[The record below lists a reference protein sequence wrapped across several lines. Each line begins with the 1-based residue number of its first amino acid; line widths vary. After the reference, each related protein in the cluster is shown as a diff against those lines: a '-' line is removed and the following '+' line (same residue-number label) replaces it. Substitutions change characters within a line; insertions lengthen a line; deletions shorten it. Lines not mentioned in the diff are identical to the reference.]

1 VTKGLARAAES
12 PGVSLETAVSRVAM
26 LQAWM
31 APPVQPQPVQPT
43 PTTSFAATLASA
55 SASQAPATT
64 AHAPTAAGSYPHLS
78 GDLDSNPELLRRLES
93 LAAQRGESWKVTSGL
108 RTVAEQ
114 QVLWD
119 NRHTNPFP
127 VARPGT
133 SNHQHGN
140 AADVTINGRPIQD
153 VIPAAELL
161 RAGIRPLEGDAVH
174 VELAL

>member
-1 VTKGLARAAES
+1 MSIDTAMARIAA
-12 PGVSLETAVSRVAM
+12 
-26 LQAWM
+26 LQSFM
-31 APPVQPQPVQPT
+31 APPPAPAPAVQPP
-43 PTTSFAATLASA
+43 PTTTFAAPLAKA
-55 SASQAPATT
+55 QGT
-64 AHAPTAAGSYPHLS
+64 GSYPHLT
-78 GDLDSNPELLRRLES
+78 GDLDANPELLQRLETV
-93 LAAQRGESWKVTSGL
+93 AAARGETWKITSGL

-140 AADVTINGRPIQD
+140 SADVTINGRPIQD
-153 VIPAAELL
+153 VVSAAELL

-174 VELAL
+174 VELA

>member
-1 VTKGLARAAES
+1 VSIDTAMARIAA
-12 PGVSLETAVSRVAM
+12 
-26 LQAWM
+26 LQSFM
-31 APPVQPQPVQPT
+31 APPPAPAPAVQPT
-43 PTTSFAATLASA
+43 PTTSFAATLA
-55 SASQAPATT
+55 QAQGTT
-64 AHAPTAAGSYPHLS
+64 GSYPHLT
-78 GDLDSNPELLRRLES
+78 GDLDGNPELLQRLES
-93 LAAQRGESWKVTSGL
+93 LAAQRGETWKITSGL

-119 NRHTNPFP
+119 NRHNNPFP

-153 VIPAAELL
+153 VVPAAELV
-161 RAGIRPLEGDAVH
+161 RAGVRPLAGDAVH

>member
-1 VTKGLARAAES
+1 
-12 PGVSLETAVSRVAM
+12 M

-31 APPVQPQPVQPT
+31 APPAPAPAVPPAPA
-43 PTTSFAATLASA
+43 TSFAATLAQA
-55 SASQAPATT
+55 TAAPAT
-64 AHAPTAAGSYPHLS
+64 GSYPHLT
-78 GDLDSNPELLRRLES
+78 GDLDASPELLQRLEG
-93 LAAQRGESWKVTSGL
+93 LAAQRGEKWKITSGL

-119 NRHTNPFP
+119 NRHSNPFP

-153 VIPAAELL
+153 VVAAAELL
-161 RAGIRPLEGDAVH
+161 RAGIRPLAGDAVH
-174 VELAL
+174 VELAS

>member
-1 VTKGLARAAES
+1 
-12 PGVSLETAVSRVAM
+12 VSLETAVSRVAM

-31 APPVQPQPVQPT
+31 APPVPPQPVQPA
-43 PTTSFAATLASA
+43 PTTSFAATLAK
-55 SASQAPATT
+55 AT
-64 AHAPTAAGSYPHLS
+64 APTGGSYPHLT
-78 GDLDSNPELLRRLES
+78 GDLDADPQLLQRLET
-93 LAAQRGESWKVTSGL
+93 LAAQRGETWKVTSGL

-127 VARPGT
+127 VAPPGT

-153 VIPAAELL
+153 VISAAELL

-174 VELAL
+174 VELA

>member
-1 VTKGLARAAES
+1 M
-12 PGVSLETAVSRVAM
+12 SLETAVSRVAM

-31 APPVQPQPVQPT
+31 APPVQPPAQPAAVAPVGAA
-43 PTTSFAATLASA
+43 PPATSFAATLAGA
-55 SASQAPATT
+55 TASQAPA
-64 AHAPTAAGSYPHLS
+64 AAGSHPHLS
-78 GDLDSNPELLRRLES
+78 GDLDADPELLRRLES
-93 LAAQRGESWKVTSGL
+93 LAAQRGETWKVTSGL

-127 VARPGT
+127 VARPGS

-153 VIPAAELL
+153 VVPAAELI
-161 RAGIRPLEGDAVH
+161 RAGLRPLAGDAVH
-174 VELAL
+174 VELG

>member
-1 VTKGLARAAES
+1 
-12 PGVSLETAVSRVAM
+12 VSFETAVSRVAM
-26 LQAWM
+26 LQTWA
-31 APPVQPQPVQPT
+31 APPVQPQPQPVPAT
-43 PTTSFAATLASA
+43 TAPATAGPTFAATLASA
-55 SASQAPATT
+55 TASQAPA
-64 AHAPTAAGSYPHLS
+64 ASSSGSYPHLT
-78 GDLDSNPELLRRLES
+78 GDLDADPALMQRLEA

-119 NRHTNPFP
+119 NRHNNPFP
-127 VARPGT
+127 VAPPGT

-153 VIPAAELL
+153 VISADVLL

-174 VELAL
+174 VELA

>member
-1 VTKGLARAAES
+1 M
-12 PGVSLETAVSRVAM
+12 SLETAVSRVAM
-26 LQAWM
+26 LQAWI
-31 APPVQPQPVQPT
+31 APPVQAPAQPAATTPVGATQPA
-43 PTTSFAATLASA
+43 TSFAATLASA
-55 SASQAPATT
+55 TASQTPA
-64 AHAPTAAGSYPHLS
+64 AAGSYPHLT
-78 GDLDSNPELLRRLES
+78 GDLDSNPQLLQRLET
-93 LAAQRGESWKVTSGL
+93 LAAQRGETWKVTSGL

-119 NRHTNPFP
+119 NRHNNPFP

-153 VIPAAELL
+153 VIPAAELI

-174 VELAL
+174 VELGS

>member
-1 VTKGLARAAES
+1 
-12 PGVSLETAVSRVAM
+12 VSLETAVSRVAM

-31 APPVQPQPVQPT
+31 TPPVQAPAQPAAVAPVGAAQPAS
-43 PTTSFAATLASA
+43 SFAATLASA
-55 SASQAPATT
+55 TASQAPA
-64 AHAPTAAGSYPHLS
+64 AQPGSYPHLS
-78 GDLDSNPELLRRLES
+78 GDLDSNPELLRRLEG
-93 LAAQRGESWKVTSGL
+93 LAAQRGENWKVTSGL

-119 NRHTNPFP
+119 NRHNNPFP

-153 VIPAAELL
+153 VVPAAELL
-161 RAGIRPLEGDAVH
+161 RAGIRPLAGDAVH
-174 VELAL
+174 VELG